1 MENLILTKITVEE
14 LSQMITNAV
23 NEAVN
28 EAVKNIKIDQ
38 PVTSNQEL
46 LTRKEVADKLKISLV
61 TLNDWTK
68 RGMIQSYAIGGR
80 ILYKASEINSKL
92 IKTN

>member
-1 MENLILTKITVEE
+1 MENLILTKITAEE
-14 LSQMITNAV
+14 LTKMITDAV
-23 NEAVN
+23 NEAI
-28 EAVKNIKIDQ
+28 KNIKIDQ
-38 PVTSNQEL
+38 QIIPNQDL

-68 RGMIQSYAIGGR
+68 KGMIQSYAIGGR

-92 IKTN
+92 TKIN